1 MNNQSKSDKKSIF
14 QEFVDV
20 ALENLPLD
28 VSPELRKKIIAIID
42 RFLGPIFQDIERR
55 RLPRLALVGRTRSGK
70 SSLINAI
77 FGREVVKVGAVR
89 SVTTG
94 PEVVKWATL
103 RDNNEDDEMIEIL
116 DTRGVQE
123 GIPPEGAPAISS
135 LESVMMAIREQTP
148 DMFLFL
154 EKATEVNAAVMSDLD
169 TFAKCL
175 RASKA
180 IHDGKEMYPLVI
192 GIPTQCDQLS
202 PPGFWSV
209 EDRQFYSAYWDADKD
224 GIPRQGSHAD
234 FEYRLEKLDN
244 IREAVSVWT
253 QHLLKIPEIS
263 PLYNLKVSPTTA
275 QMRFRVDKSL
285 DTDARTD
292 LRWNIEE
299 LKNLI
304 MSELPS
310 DAQIEFF
317 RLARVKTGQ
326 HKYADKIILATSG
339 ICTAVGAL
347 PTPAGFDLP
356 FLLGTQILQIMLIGF
371 VSGRKL
377 SWDTASEFL
386 KASGLQAGAGF
397 LLREGFRAAAKFI
410 PVAGWL
416 VSGGIA
422 GGATLASGK
431 LAVAYFIDG
440 KKMTWEETKH
450 SVENLISSNKG
461 DG

>member
-1 MNNQSKSDKKSIF
+1 
-14 QEFVDV
+14 
-20 ALENLPLD
+20 
-28 VSPELRKKIIAIID
+28 
-42 RFLGPIFQDIERR
+42 
-55 RLPRLALVGRTRSGK
+55 
-70 SSLINAI
+70 
-77 FGREVVKVGAVR
+77 
-89 SVTTG
+89 
-94 PEVVKWATL
+94 
-103 RDNNEDDEMIEIL
+103 
-116 DTRGVQE
+116 
-123 GIPPEGAPAISS
+123 
-135 LESVMMAIREQTP
+135 
-148 DMFLFL
+148 
-154 EKATEVNAAVMSDLD
+154 
-169 TFAKCL
+169 
-175 RASKA
+175 
-180 IHDGKEMYPLVI
+180 
-192 GIPTQCDQLS
+192 
-202 PPGFWSV
+202 
-209 EDRQFYSAYWDADKD
+209 
-224 GIPRQGSHAD
+224 
-234 FEYRLEKLDN
+234 
-244 IREAVSVWT
+244 
-253 QHLLKIPEIS
+253 
-263 PLYNLKVSPTTA
+263 
-275 QMRFRVDKSL
+275 
-285 DTDARTD
+285 
-292 LRWNIEE
+292 
-299 LKNLI
+299 

-356 FLLGTQILQIMLIGF
+356 FLLGIQILQIMLIGF